1 MSLAKSLSD
10 AVIWF
15 TAAVKTLTMAPLLA
29 PAVFAMRESVCVT
42 SLMAADLIDSQLQ
55 LSPLTA
61 AAAARVLLIILQ
73 L

>member
-1 MSLAKSLSD
+1 MAKSLSD

-29 PAVFAMRESVCVT
+29 PAVFAMRESVCVCVT

-55 LSPLTA
+55 LSPFTA
-61 AAAARVLLIILQ
+61 AAAVRVPLITLQ